1 MCWRRAEPRHRIDRV
16 FTIEQINELHDRLG
30 TAETLGQYLR
40 SLSAIGVERF
50 DSFIVDGHSEFF
62 GKSGQTVASGP
73 AHERLSIAETS
84 RRESLVEHQRLHS
97 EGRTSYVEM
106 SKGLADS
113 GVEKWTFDTNKLT
126 VAYYDKAGNELLV
139 EEVPAPPEV

>member
-1 MCWRRAEPRHRIDRV
+1 MLRIDRV
-16 FTIEQINELHDRLG
+16 FTIEQINDLHDRLG
-30 TAETLGQYLR
+30 NAETLGQYLR

-50 DSFIVDGHSEFF
+50 DSFIVDGHSEFV
-62 GKSGQTVASGP
+62 GNSGHMVVSAP
-73 AHERLSIAETS
+73 AHEQLAIAETS
-84 RRESLVEHQRLHS
+84 SRESLVEHLRLHS

-106 SKGLADS
+106 SKGLANS

-139 EEVPAPPEV
+139 EDVPPPPEI

>member
-1 MCWRRAEPRHRIDRV
+1 M
-16 FTIEQINELHDRLG
+16 FTIEQINDLHDRFG
-30 TAETLGQYLR
+30 NAETLGQYLR

-62 GKSGQTVASGP
+62 GRSSQTAASAP
-73 AHERLSIAETS
+73 AHERLIIAETS
-84 RRESLVEHQRLHS
+84 SRESLVEHLRLHS

-126 VAYYDKAGNELLV
+126 IAYYDKAGNELLV
-139 EEVPAPPEV
+139 EEIPPPRET